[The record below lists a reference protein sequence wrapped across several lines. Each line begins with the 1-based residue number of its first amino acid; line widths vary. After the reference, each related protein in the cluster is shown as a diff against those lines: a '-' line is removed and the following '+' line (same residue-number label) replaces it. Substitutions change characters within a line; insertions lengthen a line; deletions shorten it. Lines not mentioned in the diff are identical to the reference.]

1 MVFLAIR
8 EFCVPLFFTIT
19 PLCKSRD
26 YCVPYKDMSEE
37 KTTQNISEK
46 ICQGDKA
53 AFDMLVSHI
62 LCKTGCFCSKL
73 SFKRNR
79 GRNSV
84 RNLRE
89 SLDEKEIIC
98 NIKNLKSYL
107 YISTKNRCLN
117 HIRNHSKFTTLE
129 ENLPTLQSD
138 DTRLTAMEQGELHAR
153 LADAVAQLPK
163 NKESFST

>member
-1 MVFLAIR
+1 
-8 EFCVPLFFTIT
+8 
-19 PLCKSRD
+19 
-26 YCVPYKDMSEE
+26 MSEE

-46 ICQGDKA
+46 ICQGDKS